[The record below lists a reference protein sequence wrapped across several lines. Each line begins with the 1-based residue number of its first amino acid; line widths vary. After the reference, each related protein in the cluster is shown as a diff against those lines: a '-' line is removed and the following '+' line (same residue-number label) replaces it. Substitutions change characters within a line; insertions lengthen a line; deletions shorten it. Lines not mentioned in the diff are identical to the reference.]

1 MAGHSANLPV
11 SYRELEVKS
20 KRCCDGVNKTLHIIV
35 NEPSLGLYRIQQHV
49 RKTIPKVTNCS
60 QSVDASQKELNG
72 LVYDTEFSIQAVK
85 DISKSSNTFE
95 TIEELLKRASSSAAL
110 INMKLKPQRQ
120 IDLIR
125 F

>member
-20 KRCCDGVNKTLHIIV
+20 KRCCDGVNKTLHIIA

-85 DISKSSNTFE
+85 DITKSSNTFE